1 MLRDQTGKFIQA
13 SIKAPG
19 AAGVGGGESGIENK
33 QQVALLAFWL
43 WEVSCFLIRGER
55 KQDSGARI
63 CSEGRTMQVGKKA
76 AGKCVCGVG
85 RGLVAGR
92 VRKKK
97 WLRERELSRRAPARE
112 P

>member
-1 MLRDQTGKFIQA
+1 MERERERGREREKEEERKRKRERQEAMEVLLSGILDFLNQQKLLRDQTGKFIQA

-55 KQDSGARI
+55 KQESNQK
-63 CSEGRTMQVGKKA
+63 EQ
-76 AGKCVCGVG
+76 
-85 RGLVAGR
+85 
-92 VRKKK
+92 
-97 WLRERELSRRAPARE
+97 
-112 P
+112 

>member
-43 WEVSCFLIRGER
+43 GEVSCFLIRGE
-55 KQDSGARI
+55 
-63 CSEGRTMQVGKKA
+63 
-76 AGKCVCGVG
+76 G
-85 RGLVAGR
+85 RGGSRGWARGV
-92 VRKKK
+92 
-97 WLRERELSRRAPARE
+97 LRWFCPLP
-112 P
+112 

>member
-43 WEVSCFLIRGER
+43 WEVSCFLIRGEQ
-55 KQDSGARI
+55 KQGPGESERGGADVR
-63 CSEGRTMQVGKKA
+63 GRAVHRGNSM
-76 AGKCVCGVG
+76 G
-85 RGLVAGR
+85 RSPRLY
-92 VRKKK
+92 
-97 WLRERELSRRAPARE
+97 PFI
-112 P
+112 